1 MMIDEE
7 NDSVK
12 EENSGWSISS
22 TVLEK
27 NSILGDFLLE
37 LTTKT
42 VGDEVVSV
50 KMTATFKEGSTRS
63 TDADG
68 VSYLPPFSASYE
80 RYGEY
85 SYDSSNQIKARF
97 TKDIVAKDEAFELI
111 NLFYTELGE

>member
-1 MMIDEE
+1 MIDEE

-22 TVLEK
+22 TMLEK
-27 NSILGDFLLE
+27 KSILGDFLLE

-50 KMTATFKEGSTRS
+50 KMTATFKEESPRLTG
-63 TDADG
+63 ADG

-85 SYDSSNQIKARF
+85 SYDIPNQIKTIF
-97 TKDIVAKDEAFELI
+97 TKDIVTKDEAFELI

>member
-1 MMIDEE
+1 MMSDKE

-27 NSILGDFLLE
+27 NAILGDFLLE
-37 LTTKT
+37 LATKT

-50 KMTATFKEGSTRS
+50 KMTATFKEGVLRP

-85 SYDSSNQIKARF
+85 SYDSPNQIKTRF
-97 TKDIVAKDEAFELI
+97 TKDIVTKDEVFELI